1 MAKGVIQIIA
11 VLCCCLIAT
20 AARGSADEYGD
31 ARYISFGHPFV
42 VNYGSPS
49 LGRLKYIKVE
59 LQLRVKGVDALE
71 QVEYHM
77 PALRHALV
85 MLFSKQIQQKV
96 RLPEGKEDIRLE
108 ALEAVQD
115 VMMREEGDKTVK
127 DLLFTN
133 FVVQR

>member
-1 MAKGVIQIIA
+1 MAKGVIQIVA
-11 VLCCCLIAT
+11 VLCCSLIAT
-20 AARGSADEYGD
+20 GVRGSAEDYGD
-31 ARYISFGHPFV
+31 VRYISLGHPFV

-59 LQLRVKGVDALE
+59 LHLRIKGADAFE
-71 QVEYHM
+71 QVEYHL
-77 PALRHALV
+77 PALRHALI
-85 MLFSKQIQQKV
+85 MFFSKQIQQKV
-96 RLPEGKEDIRLE
+96 GVPEGKEDIRRE
-108 ALEAVQD
+108 ALAVVQQ